1 MDAIRI
7 ERLSKTFN
15 NGRKALDSIDLK
27 VGEGEMVA
35 LIGASGSGKSTL
47 LRHIAG
53 FTASD
58 PAPSH
63 VTLLGRPIQEN
74 GKVAREV
81 RRIRRDV
88 AFVFQQFNLVG
99 RLTVRTNVL
108 IGALSRVPLWRRLI
122 GRFPRAEQELAMAS
136 LSAMGIGD
144 HINERASTLSGGQQQ
159 RAALARALVQRARI
173 VLADE
178 PIASLDPESSRRV
191 MELLQ
196 SLNEDHGLT
205 VVVSLHQIDIAM
217 KYCARTVALR
227 NGCVVYDGPS
237 ASLTPALLREL
248 YGAAAEELLTDPNTD
263 TDVDTDTAAAQRD
276 PVRQTE
282 RAAARPEGA
291 SARSAAFASAASS

>member
-7 ERLSKTFN
+7 ERLCKTFN

-136 LSAMGIGD
+136 LAAMGIGD

-248 YGAAAEELLTDPNTD
+248 YGAAAEELMTDPNTD
-263 TDVDTDTAAAQRD
+263 TGVAQRD

>member
-1 MDAIRI
+1 MDAIHI
-7 ERLSKTFN
+7 ERLCKTFN

-27 VGEGEMVA
+27 VGEGEMIA

-63 VTLLGRPIQEN
+63 VTLLGRPIQQN

-108 IGALSRVPLWRRLI
+108 LGALSRVPLWRRLI
-122 GRFPRAEQELAMAS
+122 GRFPRVEHELAMAS

-205 VVVSLHQIDIAM
+205 VVVSLHQIDVAM

-227 NGCVVYDGPS
+227 DGRVVYDGPS
-237 ASLTPALLREL
+237 ASLTPALLRDL
-248 YGAAAEELLTDPNTD
+248 YGAAAEELLTDTESALR
-263 TDVDTDTAAAQRD
+263 DVEKQAERAVD
-276 PVRQTE
+276 

-291 SARSAAFASAASS
+291 SARSAAFASASAASS